1 MKIYES
7 AVRKPIS
14 TLLIF
19 IMVMILGAFSLRSLA
34 IDMYPEMDLP
44 AISVITTY
52 PGANASDIET
62 NISRVLEDNLN
73 TVEDLKDITSRS
85 EDNFSI
91 IVLEFEWGTDLDV
104 AANDIRDAVDR
115 ARDLLPDDVDDPIIY
130 KFSSSMMPVAVLS
143 VTADDSYM
151 GLYKM
156 LDEQLVDRLN
166 RVEGV
171 GSVSMMGAPVREVQ
185 VYVDPRKMEAY
196 NLSVEQLG
204 QIIAAENVNMPAGT
218 IDIGN
223 NTINVKT
230 DGEFDT
236 SDELY
241 DILVS
246 SYGGRDI
253 FLRDVAVIKDTIEE
267 ETLDERIN
275 GRKGVRVIVQKQ
287 SGANTVEI
295 VDKIFAELPAIEQT
309 LPPDVEISVLMDGS
323 ESIRDSI
330 NSLTETIMFAFIFVV
345 LVVMFFLGR
354 WRATLI
360 ICITIPISLLTGFI
374 YLYLTGSTINIISLS
389 SLSIAIGMVVDD
401 AIVVLENITTHM
413 ERGSSAKEAAI
424 YGTNEVWLSVIV
436 TTLTVVAVFLPLTL
450 TSGMAGILF
459 KELGW
464 MVSIIVS
471 VSTLT
476 AISLT
481 PMLSSQML
489 RSGDMHT
496 YKGLGII
503 FKPIDRF
510 LDRLDNWYA
519 AALSWAVKH
528 RGLIMGSVLVIFCA
542 GIFVATKVP
551 SDFMPVSD
559 NGSISMVVELEQ
571 NTGLEYTKKIAR
583 QIDTMIHTMYP
594 YVERV
599 STSAGSP
606 SETTAFSA
614 MTSSGSYII
623 NYTLKFPKAHER
635 DKSIFTITDEL
646 REELDRIPELKRFT
660 VTPGGSMGMGS
671 AGLGSAANLEVK
683 VFGYDFD
690 QTNAI
695 AADLRERFEQI
706 DGARDVQVSRDEMR
720 PEFNVELDRRMLAYY
735 GLNSTTVSAAV
746 RNRINGY
753 TASLYREDG
762 DEYDIVVRYA
772 KPYRLSVQDIEEI
785 IVYNS
790 QGRAIRV
797 GDVGKVVEEF
807 APPTIERENRQ
818 RVVNVT
824 MMLGDGVALGSVV
837 EQVNAILADYVL
849 PDDVFVEVG
858 GTLEDQQESFGDMM
872 VLFVLIVLLVYVVMA
887 TQFESF
893 VYPFIIMITIIL
905 AVPGVFFALALTGTS
920 LSLMAL
926 LGAIML
932 VGIVVKS
939 GIVMVDYTNLLRE
952 RGYSINQAVVAAGK
966 SRLRPVLMTAIT
978 TILGMFPM
986 ALSIGEGS
994 ELWQPMGVAVIGGLT
1009 FSTILTLVVVPVMY
1023 SLFGGFGIKR
1033 QHRRLRAS
1041 YVGKK

>member
-1 MKIYES
+1 
-7 AVRKPIS
+7 
-14 TLLIF
+14 
-19 IMVMILGAFSLRSLA
+19 
-34 IDMYPEMDLP
+34 
-44 AISVITTY
+44 
-52 PGANASDIET
+52 
-62 NISRVLEDNLN
+62 
-73 TVEDLKDITSRS
+73 
-85 EDNFSI
+85 
-91 IVLEFEWGTDLDV
+91 
-104 AANDIRDAVDR
+104 
-115 ARDLLPDDVDDPIIY
+115 
-130 KFSSSMMPVAVLS
+130 
-143 VTADDSYM
+143 
-151 GLYKM
+151 
-156 LDEQLVDRLN
+156 
-166 RVEGV
+166 
-171 GSVSMMGAPVREVQ
+171 
-185 VYVDPRKMEAY
+185 
-196 NLSVEQLG
+196 
-204 QIIAAENVNMPAGT
+204 
-218 IDIGN
+218 
-223 NTINVKT
+223 
-230 DGEFDT
+230 
-236 SDELY
+236 
-241 DILVS
+241 
-246 SYGGRDI
+246 
-253 FLRDVAVIKDTIEE
+253 
-267 ETLDERIN
+267 
-275 GRKGVRVIVQKQ
+275 
-287 SGANTVEI
+287 
-295 VDKIFAELPAIEQT
+295 
-309 LPPDVEISVLMDGS
+309 
-323 ESIRDSI
+323 
-330 NSLTETIMFAFIFVV
+330 
-345 LVVMFFLGR
+345 
-354 WRATLI
+354 
-360 ICITIPISLLTGFI
+360 
-374 YLYLTGSTINIISLS
+374 
-389 SLSIAIGMVVDD
+389 
-401 AIVVLENITTHM
+401 
-413 ERGSSAKEAAI
+413 
-424 YGTNEVWLSVIV
+424 
-436 TTLTVVAVFLPLTL
+436 
-450 TSGMAGILF
+450 
-459 KELGW
+459 
-464 MVSIIVS
+464 
-471 VSTLT
+471 
-476 AISLT
+476 
-481 PMLSSQML
+481 
-489 RSGDMHT
+489 
-496 YKGLGII
+496 
-503 FKPIDRF
+503 
-510 LDRLDNWYA
+510 
-519 AALSWAVKH
+519 
-528 RGLIMGSVLVIFCA
+528 
-542 GIFVATKVP
+542 
-551 SDFMPVSD
+551 
-559 NGSISMVVELEQ
+559 
-571 NTGLEYTKKIAR
+571 
-583 QIDTMIHTMYP
+583 
-594 YVERV
+594 
-599 STSAGSP
+599 
-606 SETTAFSA
+606 
-614 MTSSGSYII
+614 
-623 NYTLKFPKAHER
+623 
-635 DKSIFTITDEL
+635 
-646 REELDRIPELKRFT
+646 
-660 VTPGGSMGMGS
+660 MGMGS